1 MVFLGLALTADLEHV
16 ASAIL
21 SKDADVHVTVQCSSC
36 RETHP
41 TIVTVSPST
50 TMPMSGS
57 RGDANLVMKCKFCR
71 REGSI
76 SYVDTFT
83 APDAPFSTPKV
94 ECRGLDITAWHPR
107 AGWTVTA
114 SESATVW
121 TDVDLSEDW
130 FEYDDKAGV
139 PVSIAE
145 LQPTVTRL

>member
-1 MVFLGLALTADLEHV
+1 
-16 ASAIL
+16 
-21 SKDADVHVTVQCSSC
+21 
-36 RETHP
+36 
-41 TIVTVSPST
+41 
-50 TMPMSGS
+50 MPMSGS

-83 APDAPFSTPKV
+83 SPDAPFSTTKV
-94 ECRGLDITAWHPR
+94 ECRGLDITVWHPR
-107 AGWTVTA
+107 TGWTV
-114 SESATVW
+114 SAADSSTVW

-145 LQPTVTRL
+145 LLPTVTRL